1 MGTWRGDKFRL
12 GRKRASREMGC
23 ETEGG
28 GGRSL
33 KDWADAVH
41 HATWSGIRRQRGTPE
56 HLHLSVKHTCQI
68 WTSVKKNLNVIIQL
82 IMIWQHTL
90 LFSLRHIHDKC
101 EIKKNCKL
109 QISKEIKIIIN
120 TQINKLLVF
129 FFFWKSSMG
138 AKKKDFKMV
147 VNDLWNPA
155 VCLIEAIFPNSAIER
170 WRASSLNS
178 SAGWSGLGRLQKR
191 RKKEKGG
198 EWRRG
203 KATGL
208 TLQHQCQPNNSWNTW
223 EPH

>member
-1 MGTWRGDKFRL
+1 
-12 GRKRASREMGC
+12 
-23 ETEGG
+23 
-28 GGRSL
+28 
-33 KDWADAVH
+33 
-41 HATWSGIRRQRGTPE
+41 
-56 HLHLSVKHTCQI
+56 
-68 WTSVKKNLNVIIQL
+68 
-82 IMIWQHTL
+82 
-90 LFSLRHIHDKC
+90 
-101 EIKKNCKL
+101 
-109 QISKEIKIIIN
+109 
-120 TQINKLLVF
+120 
-129 FFFWKSSMG
+129 MG

-208 TLQHQCQPNNSWNTW
+208 TLQHQCQPNNS
-223 EPH
+223 